1 MLFQESL
8 MKQSST
14 RRVLPCQAWP
24 QNSAV
29 SLEQSWSSIE
39 SMWMRKLKK
48 HGYQNYQA
56 TCEVAVHPQSWWGVI
71 IHTRHPETTRKVTF
85 KKKRFLSGSRTYNFC
100 SGPEILVSVF
110 FGPEILVSVFWD
122 PECWVLNHPD
132 LKESS
137 SCLAY
142 SLWWC
147 GLRLWRCGGLLFF
160 CCCGRSMI
168 ECLVFGAIF
177 WWDLRLMD

>member
-1 MLFQESL
+1 MQKISISRWWLNQPIW
-8 MKQSST
+8 KICSSNWKIFPKV
-14 RRVLPCQAWP
+14 RGE
-24 QNSAV
+24 N
-29 SLEQSWSSIE
+29 
-39 SMWMRKLKK
+39 KK
-48 HGYQNYQA
+48 NWNHQPDILNI
-56 TCEVAVHPQSWWGVI
+56 SR
-71 IHTRHPETTRKVTF
+71 TRHPETTRKVTF